1 MRLRPVLKSLLLA
14 SAAGVMLAA
23 CAPPAEETPAP
34 EAPAEEAAEVADAAS
49 PALYV
54 DVLDCGTI
62 AISDLDAFSSAGDF
76 AGQADEFTNTCYLVN
91 HPDGR
96 LLWDLGLPTQ
106 LVGQPPFT
114 QQIFTVSVDR
124 SITDQLA
131 DLGVVPSE
139 LTYVSISHSHFDHI
153 GQVDQVQGA
162 TWLVNQTEYD
172 AMFPPDGSAP
182 ADPSLTANYALFK
195 PMETQIIEDG
205 HDVFGDGSVVIFN
218 TPGHTPGH
226 TSLQLTLPES
236 GPVMLT
242 GDLYHR
248 SESRALSRVPRFNTS
263 EENTLASMAAFE
275 ARATGLGA
283 KVVIQHEPSDVESLG
298 GVIR

>member
-1 MRLRPVLKSLLLA
+1 MRLTLSLTQTLLTGA
-14 SAAGVMLAA
+14 TAAILAA
-23 CAPPAEETPAP
+23 CAPPAEAPPAEAPPPPAETA
-34 EAPAEEAAEVADAAS
+34 EAPA

-62 AISDLDAFSSAGDF
+62 AISDLDAFSSAGDY

-91 HPDGR
+91 HPNGR
-96 LLWDLGLPTQ
+96 LLWDLGLPSQ
-106 LVGQPPFT
+106 LAGQPPFT

-124 SITDQLA
+124 TITDQLA

-139 LTYVSISHSHFDHI
+139 LTYVAISHAHFDHI

-172 AMFPPDGSAP
+172 YMFPADGGPP
-182 ADPSLTANYALFK
+182 ADPSLAANFALFK
-195 PMETQIIEDG
+195 PMETQTISDG
-205 HDVFGDGSVVIFN
+205 HDVFGDGSVVIFQ

-226 TSLQLTLPES
+226 SSLQLTLPET
-236 GPVMLT
+236 GPVLLT

-248 SESRALSRVPRFNTS
+248 TESRALGRVPRFNTS
-263 EENTLASMAAFE
+263 EESTLASMAAFE
-275 ARATGLGA
+275 ARATDLGA
-283 KVVIQHEPSDVESLG
+283 KVVIQHEPADVEPLD

>member
-1 MRLRPVLKSLLLA
+1 MRPRPTLKSLLLA
-14 SAAGVMLAA
+14 GTAALILSACTPAA
-23 CAPPAEETPAP
+23 ETPTTP
-34 EAPAEEAAEVADAAS
+34 KAPAVEVAEATA
-49 PALYV
+49 PTLHV

-62 AISDLDAFSSAGDF
+62 RISDLDAFSSAGDY

-91 HPDGR
+91 HPNGR
-96 LLWDLGLPTQ
+96 LLWDLGLPSQ

-114 QQIFTVSVDR
+114 QQIFTVSVES

-131 DLGVVPSE
+131 ALGVVPSE
-139 LTYVSISHSHFDHI
+139 LTYVSISHAHFDHI

-172 AMFPPDGSAP
+172 YMFPADGSPP
-182 ADPSLTANYALFK
+182 ADPSLAANFALFQ
-195 PMETQIIEDG
+195 PMETQIISDG
-205 HDVFGDGSVVIFN
+205 HDVFGDGSVVIFQ

-226 TSLQLTLPES
+226 SSLQLTLPET
-236 GPVMLT
+236 GPVLLT

-248 SESRALSRVPRFNTS
+248 TESRELGRVPRFNTS
-263 EENTLASMAAFE
+263 EETTLASMAAFE
-275 ARATGLGA
+275 ARATDQGA
-283 KVVIQHEPSDVESLG
+283 KVIIQHEPADVDPLG

>member
-1 MRLRPVLKSLLLA
+1 MPLPTPLTQCLLA
-14 SAAGVMLAA
+14 GAAAAILAA
-23 CAPPAEETPAP
+23 CAPPAEVPP
-34 EAPAEEAAEVADAAS
+34 PAAETAEAGA

-62 AISDLDAFSSAGDF
+62 SISDLDAFSSAGDY

-131 DLGVVPSE
+131 DLGVAASE
-139 LTYVSISHSHFDHI
+139 LTYVSISHAHFDHI
-153 GQVDQVQGA
+153 GQADQVQGT

-172 AMFPPDGSAP
+172 YMFPADGSPP
-182 ADPSLTANYALFK
+182 ADPSLTANFALFQAMNK
-195 PMETQIIEDG
+195 QIISDG
-205 HDVFGDGSVVIFN
+205 HDVFGDGSVVIFQ

-226 TSLQLTLPES
+226 SSLQLTLPET
-236 GPVMLT
+236 GPVLLT

-248 SESRALSRVPRFNTS
+248 TESRALGRVPRFNTS
-263 EENTLASMAAFE
+263 EENTLTSMAAFE
-275 ARATGLGA
+275 ARATDLGA
-283 KVVIQHEPSDVESLG
+283 KVVIQHEPADIDALG